1 MKSSFALSLIAVALL
16 PAAVLAQSSPQASSE
31 ARPDGGRPDPER
43 MRQMFEERFK
53 KADTNGD
60 GALTR
65 AEAEQG
71 MPRIAENF
79 AAIDTNGDGKV
90 TPEEIRAAME
100 RRRAA
105 TAEGSGQTGSGV
117 SPGAGSQGAQAGPRG
132 PRGPGASRGPEG
144 GRPSREQMRAG
155 ADDMFKK
162 ADSDG
167 DGVLSEDEAAR
178 ASPMLA
184 QNFAAMDT
192 NRDGQLSREEMR
204 AYRMKQRREGA
215 GRPPAPEKGE
225 APK

>member
-31 ARPDGGRPDPER
+31 ARPGGSRPDPER

-53 KADTNGD
+53 KADSNGD
-60 GALTR
+60 GALSRT
-65 AEAEQG
+65 EAEQG
-71 MPRIAENF
+71 MPRVAENF

-90 TPEEIRAAME
+90 TPEEIRTAME

-105 TAEGSGQTGSGV
+105 TAEGSGQTGGGV
-117 SPGAGSQGAQAGPRG
+117 SPGAGSPGAQTG
-132 PRGPGASRGPEG
+132 PRGPGGPRGPEG
-144 GRPSREQMRAG
+144 GRPSREHRRAG
-155 ADDMFKK
+155 ADEMFKK

-192 NRDGQLSREEMR
+192 NRDGQLTRDEIR
-204 AYRMKQRREGA
+204 AYRMKQARDGA
-215 GRPPAPEKGE
+215 GRPTPPDKSET
-225 APK
+225 PK